1 MAAMAE
7 MMVGAL
13 GLRMI
18 RFLSVGA
25 GLLMA
30 LVSAIPTEMS
40 RDFRLGLRI
49 IIDQRIRRVCKQD
62 LKILHESG
70 REPQTEDHAL
80 A

>member
-1 MAAMAE
+1 MAATAE
-7 MMVGAL
+7 MMAAL

-49 IIDQRIRRVCKQD
+49 IIDQRIRRVRKQD

-70 REPQTEDHAL
+70 REPQTEDHAF